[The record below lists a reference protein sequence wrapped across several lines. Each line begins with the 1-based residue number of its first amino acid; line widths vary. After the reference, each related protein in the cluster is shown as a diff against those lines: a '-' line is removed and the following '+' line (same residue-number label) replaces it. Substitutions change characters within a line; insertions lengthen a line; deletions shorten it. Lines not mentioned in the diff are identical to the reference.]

1 LFFRDA
7 INAFKHAE
15 IHLNGVK
22 MLKQFE
28 KVIVYALIAMMVIV
42 VFISTIELGVLIVK
56 DIIEPPRY
64 WLGIDQLFE
73 IFGFFLLLLIGV
85 ELLET
90 IKAYLSEH
98 VVHSEIV
105 LEVALIAIARK
116 VITLNVKDYEPLALI
131 GLAALILTISIAY
144 LFIKRCRLGMN
155 LSGIITGN
163 KDKSCQ

>member
-1 LFFRDA
+1 
-7 INAFKHAE
+7 
-15 IHLNGVK
+15 

-28 KVIVYALIAMMVIV
+28 KVIIHALIAMMVIV

-56 DIIEPPRY
+56 DILEPPRY

-105 LEVALIAIARK
+105 LEVALIAISRK

-131 GLAALILTISIAY
+131 GLAALILTIAIAY
-144 LFIKRCRLGMN
+144 LFVKRCRLGMN
-155 LSGIITGN
+155 FSGIITDN
-163 KDKSCQ
+163 KDKSCQK